1 MHQST
6 VEYNQD
12 FYGWINHHVALL
24 RNGRLSEI
32 DIENLIDELES
43 MGKRDRRELESH
55 FRILLAHLLKW
66 QYQPTHRS
74 RSWRASIIEQRLQI
88 TKQLKDSPSLKNYLS
103 ESKDEAYPDAVKIS
117 KTETGLDK
125 SLFPTTCSYFL
136 EDILDKEFYPD

>member
-1 MHQST
+1 
-6 VEYNQD
+6 
-12 FYGWINHHVALL
+12 
-24 RNGRLSEI
+24 
-32 DIENLIDELES
+32 

-125 SLFPTTCSYFL
+125 SLFPTTLKQSFVVAL
-136 EDILDKEFYPD
+136 TE